1 MPLNLNSMVKLI
13 ASKFLW
19 RPKDALPKDAFIW
32 GLDYSDSFPS
42 VAKMTT
48 GRVSLAMTNIYQ

>member
-1 MPLNLNSMVKLI
+1 MVKLI